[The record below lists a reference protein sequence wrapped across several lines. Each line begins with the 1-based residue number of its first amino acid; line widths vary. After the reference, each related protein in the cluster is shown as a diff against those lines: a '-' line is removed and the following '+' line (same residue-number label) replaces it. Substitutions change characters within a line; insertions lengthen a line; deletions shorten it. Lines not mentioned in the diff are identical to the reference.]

1 MRGWGGRWARGG
13 RGQRLE
19 STIRFRRGARKLG
32 KRLEGMRGRFARDGI
47 GLARAEHADVEFGGQ
62 ILCAVAVAVRW
73 SGPVESSR
81 GQRRSY
87 EEEWWYA
94 AEDLASPDRGKTFVM
109 RKGIMHALL
118 CLRL

>member
-1 MRGWGGRWARGG
+1 MRGKA
-13 RGQRLE
+13 
-19 STIRFRRGARKLG
+19 LG
-32 KRLEGMRGRFARDGI
+32 L
-47 GLARAEHADVEFGGQ
+47 RAEHADVEFGGQ
-62 ILCAVAVAVRW
+62 ILCVVAVAV

-109 RKGIMHALL
+109 RKGIMHTLL
-118 CLRL
+118 WLRL